1 MNNVCHALP
10 LKAKVIVKFNKNCH
24 EKKYFFNQTFSICLT
39 LTHNTSQA
47 KAKTVC
53 LQK

>member
-1 MNNVCHALP
+1 MSHSNAEGKGHL
-10 LKAKVIVKFNKNCH
+10 KFNKNCH
-24 EKKYFFNQTFSICLT
+24 EKKYFLNRTSSIWLT

-47 KAKTVC
+47 AAETVC